1 MREQHRK
8 QYTLIEVL
16 EEFLLLF
23 GFGHYEMWS

>member
-1 MREQHRK
+1 MREQRRK

-23 GFGHYEMWS
+23 GFSHYEM